1 MSSPYGSPPP
11 SNPVLTAYESF
22 VRETPL
28 VTRYT
33 MTGMFCSYI
42 ASWFVNPGSAFDNT
56 ALHSLLHFEL
66 YRIILAPLVC
76 NEIVSFLFGSF
87 SLFSS
92 GIRLENSIGST
103 AFLTVLL
110 AIGGLTNIIFLV
122 TCLLLCLITG
132 SNIWL
137 LARSSGIWT
146 IVLGLVAMECSKA
159 PSGSTR
165 RFIFASVPTLYY
177 PLAILAFFSLMSKQ
191 IRLSYVISVLVG
203 YAFGFNKLTFLQPST
218 NRCSSWENGILSNFT
233 QRPGWITG
241 HSASGLSAWET
252 LPTFQVRSIILQF
265 QNYPCFIESF
275 LIPLTIF
282 QTTDLFIHW
291 NSVLKYNILN
301 YFLNGNNDNIKGWG
315 RMDTNSNFPK
325 RSTII
330 IISTTNSTNTNSNIW
345 IQCREIIRRR

>member
-132 SNIWL
+132 SNLWL

-252 LPTFQVRSIILQF
+252 LPTFQGGGEWTPTVISQRDQQSSSSQQPTQQTPIPTFESNAGRLLGGDNNNRLSQRSNARDAML
-265 QNYPCFIESF
+265 EAA
-275 LIPLTIF
+275 
-282 QTTDLFIHW
+282 
-291 NSVLKYNILN
+291 
-301 YFLNGNNDNIKGWG
+301 
-315 RMDTNSNFPK
+315 
-325 RSTII
+325 
-330 IISTTNSTNTNSNIW
+330 
-345 IQCREIIRRR
+345 ERRAQQQQQQSSK